1 MKESTPGWRCC
12 SRTATTNG
20 KGCFLR
26 WDVKPQG
33 CRDEHRG
40 SSSFGHWAKQAG
52 AGRRKDPLSPE
63 CSLTSQPPSEHWG
76 LIALFNH
83 KKQIRACHQRAVGME
98 TAAQTSMGHTHA
110 HTEGG
115 KKLQKSKSCNFFP
128 FYFQFIRST
137 AGKTLP
143 DSFRA
148 FDIATTQLWEKN
160 EGEAK

>member
-1 MKESTPGWRCC
+1 MKESTPRWRCC

-33 CRDEHRG
+33 CRDEHWG

-63 CSLTSQPPSEHWG
+63 CSLTSQPPLNTGVLLLLLITRSRSVHAISGLWG
-76 LIALFNH
+76 WRQLLRL
-83 KKQIRACHQRAVGME
+83 QWD
-98 TAAQTSMGHTHA
+98 THT